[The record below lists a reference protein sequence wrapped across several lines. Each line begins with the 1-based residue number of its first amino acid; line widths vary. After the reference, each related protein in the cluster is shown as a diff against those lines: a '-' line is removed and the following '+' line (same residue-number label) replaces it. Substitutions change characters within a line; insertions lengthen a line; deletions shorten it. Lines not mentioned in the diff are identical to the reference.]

1 MKLSNKPVKASGS
14 TFRVTRAATVC
25 SAGKPQAATC
35 RNVVKPLSLSVVHED
50 EDLANHHTQ
59 RQTHLKKIRYLKMTT
74 YECMQDERNVYGFY
88 ENALIVLVLV
98 SQVVMIQEGR

>member
-1 MKLSNKPVKASGS
+1 MA
-14 TFRVTRAATVC
+14 
-25 SAGKPQAATC
+25 
-35 RNVVKPLSLSVVHED
+35 
-50 EDLANHHTQ
+50 
-59 RQTHLKKIRYLKMTT
+59 T